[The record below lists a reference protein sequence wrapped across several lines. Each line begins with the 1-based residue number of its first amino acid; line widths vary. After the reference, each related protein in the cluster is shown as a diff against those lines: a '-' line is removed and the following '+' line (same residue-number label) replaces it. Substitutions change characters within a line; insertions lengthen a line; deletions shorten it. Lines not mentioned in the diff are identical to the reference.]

1 MPAVA
6 VAAQHRFG
14 FVDIKT
20 RWTQSLTLRPE
31 GWTVV
36 HVAQVSDFVG
46 HDHAAIVDGPATIV
60 NGKNAIVYVW
70 YDNEHGY
77 SRQVVRLVERTAGIR
92 PPTFPR

>member
-6 VAAQHRFG
+6 VAAQRGFG

-46 HDHAAIVDGPATIV
+46 NDVLAYPVFSKNQTPAEV
-60 NGKNAIVYVW
+60 QSSLG
-70 YDNEHGY
+70 
-77 SRQVVRLVERTAGIR
+77 
-92 PPTFPR
+92 